1 MNSEKRV
8 GKREEE
14 MEDDLLTMILKDEDG
29 RSILCQVE
37 NTMKVQGKEY
47 VLLLPIDT
55 PIEIFAWAE
64 DEEDADEEGEMLV
77 DIDDEELEDVF
88 ATARAVLAEQ
98 DLILNRTAL
107 TLTASG
113 EIPEV
118 EEDDIIAL
126 DIEDPEGKFNMEQ
139 FQQLAAFFYEE
150 QEYVVCTPLDP
161 LLFFAKKN
169 AQGEPELLS
178 PEEFQELVELDEFK
192 ALQAQLESEAEDFDD
207 EN

>member
-1 MNSEKRV
+1 LDSEKRV
-8 GKREEE
+8 GKKEEE
-14 MEDDLLTMILKDEDG
+14 MEEDFVTVTLKDDDG
-29 RSILCQVE
+29 RSLLCQVE
-37 NTMKVQGKEY
+37 NTMKVRDKEY
-47 VLLLPIDT
+47 VLLLPVDT
-55 PIEIFAWAE
+55 PIEIFAWAD
-64 DEEDADEEGEMLV
+64 DEEADDDEGEMLV

-113 EIPEV
+113 DIPDV

-126 DIEDPEGKFNMEQ
+126 DIEDPDGAYNMEQ
-139 FQQLAAFFYEE
+139 FQQLAAFFFEE

-161 LLFFAKKN
+161 LLFFAQMN
-169 AQGEPELLS
+169 AKGEPVLLS

-192 ALQAQLESEAEDFDD
+192 ALQAQLESQAEDFED

>member
-1 MNSEKRV
+1 MNFEKCV
-8 GKREEE
+8 GEKEEE
-14 MEDDLLTMILKDEDG
+14 MEEDLLTMILKDEDG

-37 NTMKVQGKEY
+37 NTLKVRGKEY
-47 VLLLPIDT
+47 VLLLPVDT

-98 DLILNRTAL
+98 NLILNRTAL

-161 LLFFAKKN
+161 LLFFAQMN

-192 ALQAQLESEAEDFDD
+192 ALQAQMESDAEDFED

>member
-1 MNSEKRV
+1 MNFEKCV
-8 GKREEE
+8 GEKEEE
-14 MEDDLLTMILKDEDG
+14 MEEDLLTMILKDEDG

-37 NTMKVQGKEY
+37 NTLKVRGKEY
-47 VLLLPIDT
+47 VLLLPVDT

-98 DLILNRTAL
+98 NLILNRTAL

-161 LLFFAKKN
+161 LLFFAQMN

-192 ALQAQLESEAEDFDD
+192 ALQAQMESDAEDFEDK
-207 EN
+207 N

>member
-1 MNSEKRV
+1 MNFEKCV
-8 GKREEE
+8 GEKEEE
-14 MEDDLLTMILKDEDG
+14 MEEDLLTMILKDEDG

-37 NTMKVQGKEY
+37 NTLKVRGKEY
-47 VLLLPIDT
+47 VLLLPVDT

-98 DLILNRTAL
+98 NLILNRTAL

-161 LLFFAKKN
+161 LLFFAQMN

-192 ALQAQLESEAEDFDD
+192 ALQAQMESDAEDSED

>member
-8 GKREEE
+8 GKKEEE
-14 MEDDLLTMILKDEDG
+14 MEDDVLTMILKDEDG

-37 NTMKVQGKEY
+37 NTMKVRDKEY

-126 DIEDPEGKFNMEQ
+126 DIEDPDGKFNMEQ

-161 LLFFAKKN
+161 LLFFAKIN
-169 AQGEPELLS
+169 AKGEPELLS